1 MSLARWQRV
10 THLLLA
16 DLQDRIP
23 ELGLSP
29 GEVNVLAAFKDHD
42 APTVGHVLRR
52 TGHRPSTLTGILRRL
67 ESRRLIRRTRNPDD
81 GRSAVLGL
89 TPHGMQ
95 TRTRILTAFAE
106 VSSSLPA
113 ETNTLLDVVEGYLEG
128 QRHGG

>member
-29 GEVNVLAAFKDHD
+29 GEVNVLAAFEDHD

-67 ESRRLIRRTRNPDD
+67 ESRRLIDRRAS
-81 GRSAVLGL
+81 GVLWIRPPCSRIR
-89 TPHGMQ
+89 TP
-95 TRTRILTAFAE
+95 T
-106 VSSSLPA
+106 
-113 ETNTLLDVVEGYLEG
+113 
-128 QRHGG
+128 